1 MGMIIMGGKINSWII
16 VIVSSLF
23 LLASCV
29 SIDKEKP
36 NLDEPVGEGKQETA
50 KPEQKPDLVPVEI
63 KQANVD
69 KIYGWLDDQTILYS
83 YVQEGSYIIASYEL
97 FNGSSRIIFTSE
109 HPINNVKIHQ
119 SGQMLFVHTSK
130 SSYAATVYF
139 IDPRGNTFYSTE
151 IESHE
156 LTYKWN
162 EQDPNLML
170 VTAFYEDWSYETM
183 YIHVEDRTI
192 NKVEGLQP
200 FMKWIGE
207 NGILEQE
214 WNREEQEFFAPIIKK
229 SLDNMEA
236 GQRLI
241 EQVYRFDV
249 LGNKLM
255 TINVPT
261 NRPDIM
267 EYHFYDQNL
276 EQYSTI
282 VTPNL
287 TQYTDWLIPFYD
299 YMDSNHVF
307 LSFVPKK
314 HESADS
320 YKEGFQ
326 LISFNLQENTKK
338 VIIDQLDNKPIS
350 CAPNGKYCLYGH
362 LFEQLLDLDSAKIFN
377 LIIK

>member
-1 MGMIIMGGKINSWII
+1 MGGKMKTWL
-16 VIVSSLF
+16 VVVVSSLF

-29 SIDKEKP
+29 STDKEMLTEKP
-36 NLDEPVGEGKQETA
+36 VVESKQETE
-50 KPEQKPDLVPVEI
+50 KPKQKPDLLPVEI

-69 KIYGWLDDQTILYS
+69 KIHGWLDDQTILYS
-83 YVQEGSYIIASYEL
+83 YVQEGKYIIASYEL
-97 FNGSSRIIFTSE
+97 FNGSSHIIFTSE
-109 HPINNVKIHQ
+109 HPIHNVKIHQ
-119 SGQMLFVHTSK
+119 TGQMLFVHTSK
-130 SSYAATVYF
+130 SSSVATVYF
-139 IDPRGNTFYSTE
+139 VDPRGDTLYSTE
-151 IESHE
+151 IESYE
-156 LTYKWN
+156 LTYEWN

-170 VTAFYEDWSYETM
+170 VTAFFEDWSYETM

-207 NGILEQE
+207 SGILEQD
-214 WNREEQEFFAPIIKK
+214 WNRDEQEFFAPIIKK
-229 SLDNMEA
+229 SLDNMEE
-236 GQRLI
+236 GERLL

-249 LGNKLM
+249 LGNRLM

-261 NRPDIM
+261 DNPEVM
-267 EYHFYDQNL
+267 EYLFYDQNL
-276 EQYSTI
+276 EVYSSTI
-282 VTPNL
+282 VMPNL

-299 YMDSNHVF
+299 YMASNHVF

-314 HESADS
+314 HESVDS

-326 LISFNLQENTKK
+326 LISFDLQENTKK
-338 VIIDQLDNKPIS
+338 VIMDKLDNKPIS
-350 CAPNGKYCLYGH
+350 CSPNGKYCLYGH